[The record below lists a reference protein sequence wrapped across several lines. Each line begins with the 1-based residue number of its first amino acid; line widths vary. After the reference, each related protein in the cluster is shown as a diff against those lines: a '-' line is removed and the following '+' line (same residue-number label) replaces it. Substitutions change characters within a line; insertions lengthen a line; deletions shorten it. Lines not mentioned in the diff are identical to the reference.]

1 MEVLEVRT
9 CPVTGLKIQ
18 RHAENLVKINAVF
31 AVVALLLGG
40 IAAIL
45 LALTRWEAVHLL
57 PPHLYYKTLT
67 FHGMNMLVFWIV
79 FFEAA
84 GVIFAS
90 TIVLNARQVAPKLGY
105 LATALMIIGF
115 LLVDITILTGE
126 FTETAVMFTAYVPLK
141 AHPLFYLGY
150 ILFAV
155 GALLICV
162 LFFLNVYNAKREKT
176 YEGPVPLFTY
186 GIAAAV
192 VIAVFTLIH
201 GALALVPTFLWS
213 IGIVGSIDPAV
224 YRLLFW
230 GFGHPAQQIN
240 LAAMVSVWY
249 LLSSFTVGGITP
261 SEKVSRTAFLLYVL
275 FINAGS
281 AHHLLVDPAY
291 GTSWKIFN
299 TSYVMYLAVLASLIH
314 CFAIPASAEIGQ
326 RRNGHNNGLFQWL
339 IKAPWG
345 NPAFSSF
352 FISLVIFGFIGGT
365 SGVIM
370 GVEQINMKLHNTL
383 GVPGHFHGTVAA
395 GTSLAFMGL
404 TYYVIPLI
412 FRREWL
418 SKFFGKIQPWLF
430 GGGLALMAISLNT
443 LGRRG
448 IPRRTWET
456 TMLNVPG
463 KEFLEMLVGIGAIIA
478 FLGLII
484 FVLHAVLTLLF
495 GRKVEGKPS
504 FPAVAELSNKNNN
517 QKVSTPGTV
526 VLALIFFVYLVV
538 MYVLNWYMLS
548 KAWEIR

>member
-1 MEVLEVRT
+1 MEVRT
-9 CPVTGLKIQ
+9 CPVTGLKVQ
-18 RHAENLVKINAVF
+18 RHAENLIKLNAVL
-31 AVVALLLGG
+31 AVLALLLGG
-40 IAAIL
+40 IGAIL

-57 PPHLYYKTLT
+57 PAHLYYRMLT
-67 FHGMNMLVFWIV
+67 FHGMNMLIFWIV
-79 FFEAA
+79 FFEMA
-84 GVIFAS
+84 GVVFAS
-90 TIVLNARQVAPKLGY
+90 TIVLNARQVAPKWGY
-105 LATALMIIGF
+105 FATLLMAIGF
-115 LLVDITILTGE
+115 ILVNIIVLTAGFNE
-126 FTETAVMFTAYVPLK
+126 SSVMFTAYVPLK
-141 AHPLFYLGY
+141 AHPIFYFGY
-150 ILFAV
+150 ILFAI
-155 GALLICV
+155 GALIMCI
-162 LFFLNVYNAKREKT
+162 LFFLNVYNAKREGT
-176 YEGPVPLFTY
+176 YEGSIPLFTY

-213 IGIVGSIDPAV
+213 VGIIEHLDPAV

-249 LLSSFTVGGITP
+249 LLSYLTVGGTTP

-299 TSYVMYLAVLASLIH
+299 TSYVIYLAVLASLIH

-326 RRNGHNNGLFQWL
+326 RRSGFNNGLFQWL
-339 IKAPWG
+339 FRAPWS
-345 NPAFSSF
+345 NPAFSAF
-352 FISLVIFGFIGGT
+352 FLSLIIFGFIGGT

-383 GVPGHFHGTVAA
+383 GVPGHFHGTVAG

-404 TYYVIPLI
+404 AYYVVPLI
-412 FRREWL
+412 FRKEWI
-418 SKFFGKIQPWLF
+418 SKTFATIQPWF
-430 GGGLALMAISLNT
+430 FAIGISIMAISMNA
-443 LGRRG
+443 LGRLG

-456 TMLNVPG
+456 TILDVPG
-463 KEFLEMLVGIGAIIA
+463 KEFLQVLIGIGALVA

-484 FVLHAVLTLLF
+484 FVLHTVLTLLF
-495 GRKVEGKPS
+495 GKNVEGKPS
-504 FPAVAELSNKNNN
+504 FPLVAQVKND

-526 VLALIFFVYLVV
+526 ILAFIFFFYLAI
-538 MYVLNWYMLS
+538 MYILNWYILS
-548 KAWEIR
+548 RAWEIR